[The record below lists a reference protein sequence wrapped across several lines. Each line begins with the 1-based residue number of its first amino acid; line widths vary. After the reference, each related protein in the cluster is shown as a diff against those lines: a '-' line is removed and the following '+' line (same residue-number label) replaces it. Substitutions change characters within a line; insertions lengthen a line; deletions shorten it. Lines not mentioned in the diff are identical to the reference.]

1 MLCDN
6 KASLPNELPN
16 LWSSANEL
24 FKKCNQLEEVMN
36 SAVGL
41 LSGPKIIDEVETAR
55 TTSEAFDIT
64 RSKQA
69 LLGAIGNI
77 VDLFTTIKLA
87 YILDRT
93 ERARCGIL

>member
-1 MLCDN
+1 MLCDY
-6 KASLPNELPN
+6 KLSAPSELPN

-24 FKKCNQLEEVMN
+24 FKKCNQLEEVLN

-41 LSGPKIIDEVETAR
+41 FSGPKFSDEIATAHSS
-55 TTSEAFDIT
+55 SEAFDIT

-77 VDLFTTIKLA
+77 VDLFTTIKIA

-93 ERARCGIL
+93 ERVRCGIV